1 MDWHLP
7 VRCAC
12 LEVMVCAVVDIE
24 DPDIL
29 DLTNVDRVQLS
40 DFAKAHAR
48 EQADQR
54 DPEILKVLQRGSIC
68 LTDMTVG
75 ENAL

>member
-29 DLTNVDRVQLS
+29 DLTNVGDVQLS

-54 DPEILKVLQRGSIC
+54 DPEILKVLQRGSVC
-68 LTDMTVG
+68 LTDVPLS
-75 ENAL
+75 ENTL